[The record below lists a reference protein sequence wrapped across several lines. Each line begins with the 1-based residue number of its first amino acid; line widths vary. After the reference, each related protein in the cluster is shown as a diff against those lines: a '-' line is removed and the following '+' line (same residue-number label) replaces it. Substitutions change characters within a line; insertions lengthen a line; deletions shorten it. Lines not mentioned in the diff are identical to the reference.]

1 MEFQMSKRRVAN
13 RLMFRSNH
21 GIKPGYGPA
30 IVARLS
36 GTGTVAAQGVF
47 TVLCASGVAAS
58 AAGIYLTVSSG
69 TNIGTL
75 VGTGR

>member
-1 MEFQMSKRRVAN
+1 MSKRRVAN

-21 GIKPGYGPA
+21 GISPGYGPA

-36 GTGTVAAQGVF
+36 GTGTVAAEGVI
-47 TVLCASGVAAS
+47 TVVVASGVAAS
-58 AAGIYLTVSSG
+58 VGSVYLTVSSG

-75 VGTGR
+75 VGTA